1 MKFAV
6 VIALFGLT
14 AATQRHA
21 QKSFIQT
28 KFVNFNE
35 LGDGEEAP
43 EPTAEDLRVRAEVAA
58 KAKKIAVSEKEV
70 LATEEADLV
79 KTNKEKG
86 QEAKKLAKA
95 MSKAA
100 GKKGALG
107 EDEDAIACGKQR
119 DEADAEKAAKDKKFT
134 DFVAMVKDKSSDMDW
149 AASMSDD
156 IVSHNKFKSGPL
168 KYANI
173 QLNWKW
179 LH

>member
-35 LGDGEEAP
+35 LGDGEDAPESP
-43 EPTAEDLRVRAEVAA
+43 EPTAEDLRVQAEIAQ
-58 KAKKIAVSEKEV
+58 KAKKIAVADKEV

-79 KTNKEKG
+79 KTNKQKG
-86 QEAKKLAKA
+86 KDAKKLANA

-100 GKKGALG
+100 GKKGVLG

-119 DEADAEKAAKDKKFT
+119 DAADEEKAAKEKKFT
-134 DFVAMVKDKSSDMDW
+134 DFVSMVKDKSSDMDW

-173 QLNWKW
+173 QLN
-179 LH
+179 